1 MYRINSFLRVNS
13 AKCCTHTLAVVLA
26 KRYVHD
32 LPAFVAGGGH
42 HHRNV
47 QPGVAGEQR
56 AGKRGLQQHIVLGAN
71 IGGQHFAAYLLGNAV
86 HHAAALLL
94 FPLVH
99 LLREVVG
106 RGAAAAGV
114 GEHMYLEKADL
125 FQKFA
130 ALFKIGLRLAGKAA
144 DAVGGKA
151 DRALPVG
158 GAQLVH
164 HLCILLGS
172 VHAAH
177 PAQGGS
183 AAALQAQVELRAEL
197 PATLRQG
204 LDTVL
209 QQMKLPSITP
219 VEENTQQKETGWQ
232 LDASTTWDDAAGSYT
247 LRLETS
253 SEASGADAVIRY
265 TLASELDAGSARLQ
279 YWAVDKTPQGWS
291 QTMQNCPKVAAAL
304 DNGVLTASGFD
315 FTTGKKLVV
324 QLAGLQP
331 ARGSSFGGQGIPV
344 GEGGVLQTVHET
356 DYMVR
361 YPAVGMDLPLNAPYF
376 PVDQTIQD
384 GQAVNFGYMLR
395 PPHGDSSALPDGTN
409 NAWCNAAYTV
419 TDANGQVMGCFRV
432 GAGQPVGAGRW
443 DAPLPQIC
451 PQSDTQYTVTLTLTA
466 VQDAAGSGPS
476 GTAQAAC
483 SSTAQ
488 VFVQP

>member
-1 MYRINSFLRVNS
+1 M
-13 AKCCTHTLAVVLA
+13 K
-26 KRYVHD
+26 
-32 LPAFVAGGGH
+32 
-42 HHRNV
+42 
-47 QPGVAGEQR
+47 R
-56 AGKRGLQQHIVLGAN
+56 AGISLALV
-71 IGGQHFAAYLLGNAV
+71 V
-86 HHAAALLL
+86 MLLL
-94 FPLVH
+94 
-99 LLREVVG
+99 
-106 RGAAAAGV
+106 GAAA
-114 GEHMYLEKADL
+114 
-125 FQKFA
+125 
-130 ALFKIGLRLAGKAA
+130 
-144 DAVGGKA
+144 
-151 DRALPVG
+151 PV
-158 GAQLVH
+158 
-164 HLCILLGS
+164 
-172 VHAAH
+172 
-177 PAQGGS
+177 
-183 AAALQAQVELRAEL
+183 QAQAEETGLAAEAESFYRSVLAAKDRETLQTYLDCFSDQRRVELRAEL

-253 SEASGADAVIRY
+253 SEAGGADAVIRY

-304 DNGVLTASGFD
+304 DNGVLTVSGFD

-324 QLAGLQP
+324 QLAGCSQRAAAAL
-331 ARGSSFGGQGIPV
+331 AGRAFRWGK
-344 GEGGVLQTVHET
+344 EGFCKP
-356 DYMVR
+356 YMKPIIWCDTR
-361 YPAVGMDLPLNAPYF
+361 RLGWTCPLNAPCF

-483 SSTAQ
+483 SSTAPGICAAVIICNRQ
-488 VFVQP
+488 KPARQSKLLCGLCAVLRGKLWSGSVFAGKNMLQ